1 MAARS
6 GPSKAVVLRLVAV
19 VVVLVVAVVAWWWPS
34 IFPPADAEVDVRFVS
49 DGFLVG
55 YERPIADR
63 VHESGRST
71 SWLEGVDVCDPSTD
85 LLGQSDVQVLVVT
98 GAGIDAC
105 VDVLADATN
114 RAARL
119 IVVSQPGVTD
129 LSSLPDGV
137 HIVDPERLIGV
148 AGSGVGMPC
157 QWWEEASCVDGVVT
171 VRNPDGSL
179 TVEGSDRVARMVVA
193 ALP

>member
-19 VVVLVVAVVAWWWPS
+19 VVAVVAVVAWWWPS
-34 IFPPADAEVDVRFVS
+34 IFPPTDTEIDVRFVS

-55 YERPIADR
+55 YERPIGDR

-85 LLGQSDVQVLVVT
+85 LLGQPGAQVLVVT
-98 GAGIDAC
+98 GAGINAC
-105 VDVLADATN
+105 VNMLTDATN
-114 RAARL
+114 HAARL
-119 IVVSQPGVTD
+119 IVISQPGVTD

-148 AGSGVGMPC
+148 AGSGVSMPC

-179 TVEGSDRVARMVVA
+179 TVEGSDRIARMVVA